1 MDLGLQGQRVVV
13 VGAASGIGRAI
24 AAGFAA
30 EGAAVVMTDRAPTVA
45 DETKAVADANGVRT
59 WGLVADVTDYA
70 AMQDVAGQVQ
80 SEAGGADHLVY
91 AVGMPGRKGGF
102 PFWNLEPSDWPRMLD
117 VNLLGAVNT
126 AHAFVPMFTAQRHG
140 SWLFLASVAG
150 QIGSQTDPPYS
161 AAKAGLINFGQCAA
175 KDLAPYNVRVNILN
189 PGMVQTPLN
198 EGVWAGQMQNT
209 PVEKRISYATW
220 AAEKIAKVV
229 PLNRWQTPE
238 DLADMAVFLASK
250 RAENVTGQ
258 CVNVDGGFVM
268 HW

>member
-1 MDLGLQGQRVVV
+1 MDLGLRGQRVVV

-30 EGAAVVMTDRAPTVA
+30 EGAAVVMSDRSAMV
-45 DETKAVADANGVRT
+45 VDAAKEIGDAHGVRT
-59 WGLVADVTDYA
+59 WGVVADVTDYA
-70 AMQDVAGQVQ
+70 ALQALAATV
-80 SEAGGADHLVY
+80 EAESGGVDHLVY
-91 AVGMPGRKGGF
+91 AVGMPSSKGGL
-102 PFWNLEPSDWPRMLD
+102 PFWNMEPSDWPRSLD
-117 VNLLGAVNT
+117 VNLIGAVNT
-126 AHAFVPMFTAQRHG
+126 AHAFVPLFTAQRHG
-140 SWLFLASVAG
+140 SWLFISSVAG

-189 PGMVQTPLN
+189 PGMVRTPLN
-198 EGVWAGQMQNT
+198 EGVWAGQMHSLPLEQR
-209 PVEKRISYATW
+209 VSYDTW

-250 RAENVTGQ
+250 RANNVTGQ